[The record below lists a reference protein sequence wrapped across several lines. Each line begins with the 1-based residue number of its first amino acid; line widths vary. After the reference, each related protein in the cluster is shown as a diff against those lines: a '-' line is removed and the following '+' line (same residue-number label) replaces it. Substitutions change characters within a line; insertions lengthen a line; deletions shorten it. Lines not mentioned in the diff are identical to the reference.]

1 MIVFFIL
8 FNLQTLHFINIFC
21 FLTFANK
28 CIFFFSQQLQFS
40 FILIHNNNKFSLSNK
55 SINFKINE
63 FVCHV
68 EKSKI
73 FPSTKYFEKHRSRG
87 LKKKSVRTGVIRQ
100 GGSMAK
106 QTRQPIGNPFGLMI
120 GKKDGWN
127 RLDTEKRRNWSPRL
141 ARGTAVRLSDESKT
155 KKKSWMIR
163 RDRGKET
170 WRKRWP

>member
-1 MIVFFIL
+1 MNSFV
-8 FNLQTLHFINIFC
+8 TL
-21 FLTFANK
+21 
-28 CIFFFSQQLQFS
+28 
-40 FILIHNNNKFSLSNK
+40 
-55 SINFKINE
+55 
-63 FVCHV
+63 
-68 EKSKI
+68 KSKI
-73 FPSTKYFEKHRSRG
+73 FPLTRYFEKHRSRG